1 MKKVFIAISMI
12 AVCGITSVAET
23 SAFAKGKSKKKEEPA
38 FGCVAT
44 CEKVLCGPEYKDV
57 EKALEEIDKAEKRCD
72 EKNREKE
79 QAPPE
84 KS

>member
-12 AVCGITSVAET
+12 AVCGIVSAAET
-23 SAFAKGKSKKKEEPA
+23 STFANGEGEKKEEPA

-44 CEKVLCGPEYKDV
+44 CERVLCGPEYKDV
-57 EKALEEIDKAEKRCD
+57 EKALEEIDKAEKRC